1 MLLSDEVPAL
11 LKLYDANI
19 LGFSLEVVL
28 EPTIAW
34 TGNTEDRH
42 VQPRIGAIID
52 DVLRERLIPCV
63 SRTNGVPAAVRPCI
77 YGAVERA
84 NGRFVLQK
92 VAVEPL
98 VLNVSPTLQEI
109 LGQALHLME
118 GEPPGVRIVLVDL
131 VAERVVLR
139 QQWPFEKL
147 FIRTTNAEKRERSV
161 ASR

>member
-1 MLLSDEVPAL
+1 VPAL

-19 LGFSLEVVL
+19 IGFSLEVVL

-63 SRTNGVPAAVRPCI
+63 SRTNGVPAAVRPRI
-77 YGAVERA
+77 YSAVQRA

-98 VLNVSPTLQEI
+98 VLDVSPTSSKSS
-109 LGQALHLME
+109 GK
-118 GEPPGVRIVLVDL
+118 
-131 VAERVVLR
+131 
-139 QQWPFEKL
+139 PF
-147 FIRTTNAEKRERSV
+147 T
-161 ASR
+161 